1 MRLFIFFFGNSN
13 ITFVTYKKLDTMKR
27 FENKLLSIV
36 VIDTLILLLTLSEK
50 NTNVNAE
57 KFGDQREQSDVRIS
71 YAGFPYLKI
80 LVMYECLRLL
90 A

>member
-1 MRLFIFFFGNSN
+1 MRCFIFFFGNSN

-27 FENKLLSIV
+27 FENKLLFIV
-36 VIDTLILLLTLSEK
+36 VIHTFILLFVLSEK

-71 YAGFPYLKI
+71 YARFPYLKI
-80 LVMYECLRLL
+80 LVMYECLRPF

>member
-27 FENKLLSIV
+27 FENILLFIV
-36 VIDTLILLLTLSEK
+36 VIHTFILLFVLSEK

-57 KFGDQREQSDVRIS
+57 KFGD
-71 YAGFPYLKI
+71 
-80 LVMYECLRLL
+80 
-90 A
+90 